1 MSKFTE
7 IFDLKEYKYMK
18 FNNVVIFI
26 LSLITVWI
34 IVVFCCYK
42 GYFTNIE
49 VGQIQ
54 FGDCRDFTTQDGVIF
69 DTGAQ
74 FSYISSNNNNIG
86 CSFFLNPVLIT
97 DGDGNKKILPLCFT
111 QYFEVND
118 KVKIKKFSYF
128 TDSSNNP
135 FKAIIGMNVL
145 SKLNMLF
152 TPAQN
157 TLDFKSL
164 DFKPQIPSSATILQ
178 YKDIITPLVTLRL
191 DNEVIDD
198 ILIDTGFDGDLKI
211 EEHYI
216 IEKLISN
223 HSCDSVTGTIET
235 LFDTQTVK
243 KITFSELYINKR
255 LYKNVYV
262 IQGRGRLLGSKFLK
276 RFDKVFWDSKNLTVY
291 MWNENDEH

>member
-1 MSKFTE
+1 
-7 IFDLKEYKYMK
+7 MK
-18 FNNVVIFI
+18 FKNVVIFI

-34 IVVFCCYK
+34 VVVFFCYK
-42 GYFTNIE
+42 GYLTNID

-54 FGDCRDFTTQDGVIF
+54 LGDCRDFTTQDGVIF

-74 FSYISSNNNNIG
+74 SSYISSNNIGFHIFLFPVSVNDGEGNN
-86 CSFFLNPVLIT
+86 
-97 DGDGNKKILPLCFT
+97 KILPMYFT

-118 KVKIKKFSYF
+118 KVKIKNFAYFSGPI
-128 TDSSNNP
+128 NNQ

-152 TPAQN
+152 LSTQN
-157 TLDFKSL
+157 TLDIKSF

-178 YKDIITPLVTLRL
+178 YKDRISPKVTLRL
-191 DNEVIDD
+191 DNVVIDD
-198 ILIDTGFDGDLKI
+198 ILIDTGFDGDLAI
-211 EEHYI
+211 DEHYI
-216 IEKLISN
+216 EKLKSN
-223 HSCDSVTGTIET
+223 HSCDSMISTFLT

-255 LYKNVYV
+255 LYKN
-262 IQGRGRLLGSKFLK
+262 IQVLQQKKRLLGSKFLK

-291 MWNENDEH
+291 MWNENDEY